1 VHPATTTDRLP
12 DNVDLI
18 VLDASGRL
26 REDVSPGELPG
37 YLADENALVWCD
49 VYSTQGGGQHGPY
62 GPLLHEVFGFDELT
76 IEDCFT
82 RRHLPKVDI
91 YYEYLSVALFPFHLS
106 EKTRRVQ
113 TVEVDMYVGENYVV
127 CIGRRQPERP
137 ELLDQQS
144 WLRIRH

>member
-1 VHPATTTDRLP
+1 MVRRLQHP
-12 DNVDLI
+12 
-18 VLDASGRL
+18 GRAAWPL
-26 REDVSPGELPG
+26 R
-37 YLADENALVWCD
+37 N
-49 VYSTQGGGQHGPY
+49 
-62 GPLLHEVFGFDELT
+62 LLRQVFGFDELT
-76 IEDCFT
+76 VEDCFT
-82 RRHLPKVDI
+82 RSHLPKVDI
-91 YYEYLSVALFPFHLS
+91 YDDYLFVALFSFYLS